1 MKTRVNPE
9 LLQGLEMFPDLDLR
23 PKTCNQSE
31 KE

>member
-23 PKTCNQSE
+23 P
-31 KE
+31 